1 VPFYCYDFDFSS
13 DLPAL
18 AARAVVIHSYIY
30 LIDAEAPLVIAQT
43 IPPRDDKICGK
54 LRRWSD
60 DIGAARS
67 PSGGGTGGFSSPA
80 PSKTTFCGSP
90 ATERTGPS
98 HSLRRLV
105 QDTWSDDRTVG
116 WRSPEP
122 A

>member
-1 VPFYCYDFDFSS
+1 
-13 DLPAL
+13 
-18 AARAVVIHSYIY
+18 VVIHSYIY

-67 PSGGGTGGFSSPA
+67 PSGGGTGGFSSGHRAKLFSAGHP
-80 PSKTTFCGSP
+80 
-90 ATERTGPS
+90 
-98 HSLRRLV
+98 RRSEL
-105 QDTWSDDRTVG
+105 DLLT
-116 WRSPEP
+116 